1 MRRCRAHCRARKAH
15 TLHTITHTW
24 RLHAGKFIRLLRALF
39 FHENGGQV
47 KILKMTAFFGF
58 VIFFM
63 VCWLRFLHRGHQRR
77 YMQHQRRVRQCLYD
91 ELYDNFIIRDIRLP
105 KSLINEVITVTD
117 PIIGPTLECLL

>member
-1 MRRCRAHCRARKAH
+1 MRRCRAHSRARKAH

-39 FHENGGQV
+39 FHENTGQV

-63 VCWLRFLHRGHQRR
+63 VCWLRLLHRGRQRR
-77 YMQHQRRVRQCLYD
+77 SIICNLY
-91 ELYDNFIIRDIRLP
+91 LKNVNFHLTVFIFTIY
-105 KSLINEVITVTD
+105 VTD
-117 PIIGPTLECLL
+117 CVVMSENIFMH